1 MSLHYTMQAQLEDY
15 FEEGLKGGL
24 SSKLALDYTD
34 WKTETEGLGTVD
46 AFKEKLKTEQA
57 LKELVTGGP

>member
-1 MSLHYTMQAQLEDY
+1 MSLPSMFQAQLEDY
-15 FEEGLKGGL
+15 FEEGLAGGL

-46 AFKEKLKTEQA
+46 AFKEKLKTEQS